1 METFQLGS
9 SSDDDD
15 DMYLNSV
22 AKLNALKKKPPP
34 PPQHNDQ
41 KGEDKEKKIQKNN
54 KEILEDTNRIR
65 ITRKVGKQ
73 KTNQNTR
80 GKRNTT
86 RHRLA
91 RQRQKRNAWQIDNE
105 TDSDLEIVSIEE
117 KPISPENDLFILESS
132 TPENLH
138 SSETED
144 YEINIKIL
152 WRSKNIHRLNICKNE
167 NFRQIFEYFANLEQV
182 STDEILITKK
192 DVTIKQTDTPASIN
206 LSVIDILEGG
216 IVKRDGTD
224 TMPRKDTNNENVCTI
239 KIQTTGKK
247 NLTVSVKRDDDFKIL
262 LEKCAQKFDVE
273 QSKIK
278 LYFDGELISATDT
291 PDSLDIEDEA
301 CFDLRLSS

>member
-1 METFQLGS
+1 M
-9 SSDDDD
+9 
-15 DMYLNSV
+15 
-22 AKLNALKKKPPP
+22 
-34 PPQHNDQ
+34 
-41 KGEDKEKKIQKNN
+41 QKNN
-54 KEILEDTNRIR
+54 KEILEDSDKIR
-65 ITRKVGKQ
+65 TTRKAEKQ

-86 RHRLA
+86 RHRSA
-91 RQRQKRNAWQIDNE
+91 RQRQKRNAGQIDNE
-105 TDSDLEIVSIEE
+105 ADSDLEIVSIDG
-117 KPISPENDLFILESS
+117 KPKSPENDLFVLESS
-132 TPENLH
+132 TQENSH
-138 SSETED
+138 SSETEN

-152 WRSKNIHRLNICKNE
+152 WRSKDIHRLNICKNE

-182 STDEILITKK
+182 SIDEILITKK

-216 IVKRDGTD
+216 IVKRDSTD

-273 QSKIK
+273 ESKVK
-278 LYFDGELISATDT
+278 LYFDGELIAATDT

>member
-22 AKLNALKKKPPP
+22 AKLNALKKKPPTS
-34 PPQHNDQ
+34 QHNDQ
-41 KGEDKEKKIQKNN
+41 KEEEEEKKMQKNN
-54 KEILEDTNRIR
+54 KEILEDSDKIR
-65 ITRKVGKQ
+65 TTRKAEKQ

-86 RHRLA
+86 RHRSA
-91 RQRQKRNAWQIDNE
+91 RQRQKRNAGQIDNE
-105 TDSDLEIVSIEE
+105 ADSDLEIVSIDG
-117 KPISPENDLFILESS
+117 KPKSPENDLFVLESS
-132 TPENLH
+132 TQENSH
-138 SSETED
+138 SSETEN

-152 WRSKNIHRLNICKNE
+152 WRSKDIHRLNICKNE

-182 STDEILITKK
+182 SIDEILITKK

-216 IVKRDGTD
+216 IVKRDSTD

-273 QSKIK
+273 ESKVK
-278 LYFDGELISATDT
+278 LYFDGELIAATDT

>member
-34 PPQHNDQ
+34 PQHNNQ
-41 KGEDKEKKIQKNN
+41 KGEDEEKKMQKN
-54 KEILEDTNRIR
+54 KEEILEDSNEIR
-65 ITRKVGKQ
+65 TTRKVEKQ

-86 RHRLA
+86 RHRSA

-105 TDSDLEIVSIEE
+105 ADSDLEIVSIEG
-117 KPISPENDLFILESS
+117 KPKSPENDLFVLESS
-132 TPENLH
+132 TQENLH
-138 SSETED
+138 SSETEN

-152 WRSKNIHRLNICKNE
+152 WRSKDIHRLNICKNE

-182 STDEILITKK
+182 SIDEIVITKK

-216 IVKRDGTD
+216 IVKKDSTD
-224 TMPRKDTNNENVCTI
+224 AMPRKDTNNENVCTI

-273 QSKIK
+273 ESKIK
-278 LYFDGELISATDT
+278 LYFDGELIATTDT

>member
-1 METFQLGS
+1 
-9 SSDDDD
+9 
-15 DMYLNSV
+15 MYLNSV

-34 PPQHNDQ
+34 SQHNDQ
-41 KGEDKEKKIQKNN
+41 KEEDEEKKMQKNN
-54 KEILEDTNRIR
+54 KEILEDSDKIR
-65 ITRKVGKQ
+65 TTRKSEKQ
-73 KTNQNTR
+73 KTNRNTR

-86 RHRLA
+86 RHRSAA

-105 TDSDLEIVSIEE
+105 ADSDLEIVSIDG
-117 KPISPENDLFILESS
+117 KPKSPENDLFVLESS
-132 TPENLH
+132 TQENSH
-138 SSETED
+138 SSETEN

-152 WRSKNIHRLNICKNE
+152 WRSKDIHRLNICKNE

-182 STDEILITKK
+182 SIDEILITKK

-216 IVKRDGTD
+216 IVKRDSTD

-262 LEKCAQKFDVE
+262 LKKCAQKFDVE
-273 QSKIK
+273 ESKVK
-278 LYFDGELISATDT
+278 LYFDGELIAATDT